1 MNYLKNFLKGVAT
14 GVATLVPG
22 VSGGTMAII
31 LGIYDNLIHAVST
44 FFENWKK
51 NLTYLAVVGLGGVLG
66 FLLFSRLLENAINNY
81 PYVMQFLFMG
91 VITGG
96 LPVLYRKS
104 ETSGRGNLKDYI
116 FAAIGFAIVLLLSGE
131 PSEVSNMTA
140 NYGFLS
146 MVLLFIT
153 GIIFAIALV
162 LPGIS
167 GSFML
172 LVLGLYPT
180 FLNAVNT
187 LNIPF
192 LIPLG
197 LGVAAGTFGTVK
209 IIEKF
214 LQKYP
219 EKTYKMILGF
229 VAGSLVQVFPGMPA
243 GSQLIASIAA
253 FITGFAVIF
262 WMGKKGLTE

>member
-1 MNYLKNFLKGVAT
+1 MAT
-14 GVATLVPG
+14 GVAMLVPG

-44 FFENWKK
+44 FFKNWKK
-51 NLTYLAVVGLGGVLG
+51 NLIYLMVVGLGGALG
-66 FLLFSRLLENAINNY
+66 FLLFSRLLENAIKSY

-91 VITGG
+91 VIIGG
-96 LPVLYRKS
+96 LPVLYRKAGA
-104 ETSGRGNLKDYI
+104 SGKGSLKDYI
-116 FAAIGFAIVLLLSGE
+116 FVALGFIIVLLLSAE
-131 PSEVSNMTA
+131 PSEMGDMAA
-140 NYGFLS
+140 NRGLLS
-146 MVLLFIT
+146 MALLFVA

-197 LGVAAGTFGTVK
+197 LGVAAGTFGSAR
-209 IIEKF
+209 IIEKL

-219 EKTYKMILGF
+219 EKSYRVILGF
-229 VAGSLVQVFPGMPA
+229 VAGSLVRVFPGMPVS
-243 GSQLIASIAA
+243 SQIIASIIA
-253 FITGFAVIF
+253 FIIGFAAIF
-262 WMGKKGLTE
+262 LMGKKGLTE